1 MSPVAAEPI
10 VPIRRPHPRRRCPRT
25 CRVAVITGLLALS
38 SATTVAAQARSA
50 TSPPEIG
57 DVDLRGVQSVPEEQL
72 QLVLSTKS
80 TYCRLPFLRPVC
92 YFVRTPFL
100 VRHHY
105 LDPGEL
111 ERDMV
116 RLRGVYWQ
124 RGFRETS
131 IDTVV
136 TRGRHGLQIA
146 FVISEGPPT
155 LVDTVMVEQVGELLP
170 SDEILRVVRLE
181 RGRPLDLASLDTG
194 LIALR
199 NKLWD
204 AGHADAT
211 LEPEIRVDDRQRRAN
226 VRLVVDPRWPTRVGS
241 IEIEGN
247 ERLSDDALKSALTFR
262 PGVAFRRR
270 DVVES
275 QKYLY
280 QSLGVATATIIG
292 PPTGDSLKDVRVRVR
307 ENPSRRIALSIGFNT
322 IEFVQLGA
330 RAGVYTLAGGR
341 WQAELRGAVGN
352 VLARQLEGAG
362 PFADVPTVAEGDA
375 VVQDFTRPTWQGS
388 AELTRLWAGSPR
400 NRLAIGAYSHQR
412 LEPSVFIERGSGG
425 FVAFTREL
433 AQRAPLTVGYRLERA
448 ALAAPD
454 VYFCQSYGQCSA
466 SVVAALRDPRRLASV
481 TLNWWL
487 DRTNNAVA
495 PSRGYTLRA
504 DADHASA
511 ATGSEFKHNRV
522 AAEAAT
528 YLKLGRAVLATR
540 ARAGWV
546 RSPESSADATRVAAL
561 HPRALFFAG
570 GVESVRGY
578 HENQLGPRVLRV
590 RSDDLIASGC
600 TPESVADAS
609 CDPAA
614 APAAVFSPRPVG
626 GTTLLEGTA
635 EVRLPLGGKIG
646 GVIFADA
653 ARLTT
658 ESDVKGAGAVTPGV
672 GLRYESNVGTLRLDV
687 GWRPWRT
694 EQLPVVVATR
704 DASGVERVTRLATDR
719 AWTEGDAE
727 RGLLRRVTLHFV
739 LGHTF

>member
-1 MSPVAAEPI
+1 MSLLAAELTTP
-10 VPIRRPHPRRRCPRT
+10 VRWPRPRWRRPRT
-25 CRVAVITGLLALS
+25 RLRALLAGLLSLS
-38 SATTVAAQARSA
+38 SAGKLAAQAPAASKL
-50 TSPPEIG
+50 PEIS
-57 DVDLRGVQSVPEEQL
+57 DVDLRGVQSVPEDQL

-105 LDPGEL
+105 LEPGEL
-111 ERDMV
+111 ERDIV
-116 RLRGVYWQ
+116 RLRGIYWQ
-124 RGFRETS
+124 RGFRETTV
-131 IDTVV
+131 DTVV
-136 TRGRHGLQIA
+136 TRARHGLRIA
-146 FVISEGPPT
+146 FVITEGPPT
-155 LVDTVMVEQVGELLP
+155 LVDSVVVERVGDLLT
-170 SDEILRVVRLE
+170 SDEILRAVRLE

-194 LIALR
+194 LVTLR

-211 LEPEIRVDDRQRRAN
+211 LEPEIRVDDRGRRAN
-226 VRLVVDPRWPTRVGS
+226 VRLVVDSRWRTRVGS
-241 IEIEGN
+241 IDIEGN
-247 ERLSDDALKSALTFR
+247 ERLSDDALKSALTLR
-262 PGVAFRRR
+262 PGEAFRRR

-292 PPTGDSLKDVRVRVR
+292 PPTGDSLKDVRVLVR
-307 ENPSRRIALSIGFNT
+307 ENPSHRVALSAGFNT

-330 RAGVYTLAGGR
+330 RAGVYTLGGGR
-341 WQAELRGAVGN
+341 WQAELRAGVGN
-352 VLARQLEGAG
+352 LLASQLEGAG

-375 VVQDFTRPTWQGS
+375 VFQDFTQSTWQGS

-400 NRLAIGAYSHQR
+400 NRVTVGGYSHQR

-448 ALAAPD
+448 AVDAPD

-466 SVVAALRDPRRLASV
+466 SVVAALREPRRLASV

-487 DRTNNAVA
+487 DRTDNAVT

-511 ATGSEFKHNRV
+511 VTGSEFRHNRL
-522 AAEAAT
+522 AAEATT

-546 RSPESSADATRVAAL
+546 RAPNSSGDGAGVAAL

-590 RSDDLIASGC
+590 RSEDLIASGC
-600 TPESVADAS
+600 TPESVVDAS

-614 APAAVFSPRPVG
+614 APASVFSPRPVG

-635 EVRLPLGGKIG
+635 EVRFPIGGKVG

-653 ARLTT
+653 ARVTT
-658 ESDVKGAGAVTPGV
+658 ESDVKGATGVTPGL

-687 GWRPWRT
+687 GWRPRRT

-704 DASGVERVTRLATDR
+704 DPSGVERVTRLATDR
-719 AWTEGDAE
+719 AWTEGDRE
-727 RGLLRRVTLHFV
+727 SGLLRRVTFHFV
-739 LGHTF
+739 LGHAF